1 MAVSK
6 KMNFAAGFST
16 PFHSSFAVKR
26 PLQALTAN
34 IAATLAFTALASC
47 TSEPVISPSN
57 AAPEITRWI
66 HPDDDIVSALSEEP
80 RECLPEDASG
90 QDILGRLAFRSP
102 FLLGGQAARRG
113 LTCQACHS
121 QGQTNFHFFVV
132 GLSDAPGTADVTSF
146 HFSDELGDEIFNPVP
161 IPSLSDDIE
170 TVSFSSDTDDLD
182 KFVHRLI
189 TKEFTGPEPVPDVEA
204 ALLSYIRALDDSYCE
219 TATIADVDLWQF
231 NIRVINESFDALESE
246 SISPEARNF
255 MMAALRV
262 ELGRLHDRLPNHSK
276 LRAALVSISQKL
288 NPAEQ
293 AQPSLSPAL
302 SEWQRLEKNLA
313 KSYERSLFNTSA
325 IETWLTEG

>member
-1 MAVSK
+1 
-6 KMNFAAGFST
+6 MNFAAGFST
-16 PFHSSFAVKR
+16 PFHKNFAVKR

-34 IAATLAFTALASC
+34 IAAGLVLTSC
-47 TSEPVISPSN
+47 TSEPAISPSN
-57 AAPEITRWI
+57 AAPEITRWT

-80 RECLPEDASG
+80 RECLPDDATG

-121 QGQTNFHFFVV
+121 QGQTNVHFFVV

-170 TVSFSSDTDDLD
+170 TVSFSGETDDLD

-189 TKEFTGPEPVPDVEA
+189 TKEFTGPEPVPDVET
-204 ALLSYIRALDDSYCE
+204 ALLSYIRALDDRFCE
-219 TATIADVDLWQF
+219 SAFVADADLWAF
-231 NIRVINESFDALESE
+231 NIRIIDESFAALQSE
-246 SISPEARNF
+246 AQSIEARNF

-262 ELGRLHDRLPNHSK
+262 ELGRLHDRLPNHPK
-276 LRAALVSISQKL
+276 LQASLASISQKL
-288 NPAEQ
+288 NTVKHEE
-293 AQPSLSPAL
+293 PSLGPAL
-302 SEWQRLEKNLA
+302 SEWRDLQTNLA
-313 KSYERSLFNTSA
+313 SSYERSLFNKSA
-325 IETWLTEG
+325 IEKWLAEG